1 MSPLTRLRARWHY
14 WLGIAHRSRGN
25 RSSDRSAYD
34 EALAELT
41 QAIELDPNLAQAH
54 YARGAIYWR
63 ELNDYGRA
71 VRDFSSALALD
82 PRIAN
87 AYLNRALSRLYGHLG
102 TREEI
107 TADFERYLSLSQD
120 GYWRVEAQNQIA
132 RLKAE

>member
-1 MSPLTRLRARWHY
+1 MSALTRLQARWHY

-25 RSSDRSAYD
+25 RSADRASYD

-41 QAIELDPNLAQAH
+41 QAIELDPQLARAH

-87 AYLNRALSRLYGHLG
+87 AYLNRALSRLYGQLG

-107 TADFERYLSLSQD
+107 IADFERYLGLSHD